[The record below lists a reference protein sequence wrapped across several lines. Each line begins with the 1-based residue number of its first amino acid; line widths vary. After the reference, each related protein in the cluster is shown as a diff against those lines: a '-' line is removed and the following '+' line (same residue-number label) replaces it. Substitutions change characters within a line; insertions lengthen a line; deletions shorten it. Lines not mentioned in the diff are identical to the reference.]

1 MKLVQRC
8 EFETSDI
15 NDVSGVDSLFRY
27 EYMGAAE
34 YEFGSLCQ
42 SLRRIVPIR
51 ASYIVADSGLRF
63 QDGAALMVFCETS
76 KQVDVLRDIADI
88 ASRKAMVKEGA
99 RLKEVLAG
107 EDPSF
112 YRTEAWWDINDDWI
126 AFRGEERGPLVVAAI
141 EAVQK
146 KWAAKSVADGGRDG
160 RTCAG

>member
-8 EFETSDI
+8 GFSTSD
-15 NDVSGVDSLFRY
+15 VAEVMGVDSLFSY

-34 YEFGSLCQ
+34 YEFGSLGR
-42 SLRRIVPIR
+42 SLRRMVPKR
-51 ASYIVADSGLRF
+51 AEYEVVDTGRRF
-63 QDGAALMVFCETS
+63 KDGAALLVFCETT
-76 KQVDVLRDIADI
+76 KRADVLRDIGDI
-88 ASRKAMVKEGA
+88 VSRKVRVKEGS
-99 RLKEVLAG
+99 RLPEVLAG
-107 EDPSF
+107 EDPKF